1 MSDLTHFDMLPLQ
14 VDPSTAGLSPAGGA
28 AISRA
33 LAAELQAL
41 NTLHRAITTTP
52 EAVHPKSGVPLPPV
66 PVNPKRT
73 AGVTKLRD
81 SGNNEFKK
89 GRYAEA
95 HKLYTLGIQM
105 ALARP
110 AWEPS
115 ALAREE
121 ISVTFA
127 NRAQANIAM
136 QQWAEGAV
144 DAETSVEV
152 RKVGNAMGWW
162 RRGRCLV
169 EMGRLE
175 EAREWVRKALELE
188 GDEAELTKLRKE
200 IDEKLEAAGKATTEK
215 A

>member
-14 VDPSTAGLSPAGGA
+14 IDAGKGTLSSTSA
-28 AISRA
+28 SRA
-33 LAAELQAL
+33 LAAELASLNAL
-41 NTLHRAITTTP
+41 HKAITTTP
-52 EAVHPKSGVPLPPV
+52 EAVHPKTGVPLPPV

-73 AGVTKLRD
+73 ANVTKLRD
-81 SGNNEFKK
+81 NGNTEFKK
-89 GRYAEA
+89 GRFAEA

-110 AWEPS
+110 SWEPS

-121 ISVTFA
+121 ISFTFA
-127 NRAQANIAM
+127 NRAQACIAM

-152 RKVGNAMGWW
+152 RKLGNAMGWW

-200 IDEKLEAAGKATTEK
+200 IDEKLEAAGKAVPTEK